1 VSEGWKAAR
10 RVGPTHFGAGIA
22 DPKLLIRSKGPCRHV
37 PGLHDEFMQSAQ
49 AFSAFTRER
58 LKALFQPL
66 TDEANFFYPRS
77 R

>member
-1 VSEGWKAAR
+1 
-10 RVGPTHFGAGIA
+10 
-22 DPKLLIRSKGPCRHV
+22 
-37 PGLHDEFMQSAQ
+37 MQSAQ

-58 LKALFQPL
+58 LKAIFQPL